1 MPFFAAFTCNA
12 ILIYCCF
19 RIQKAPTTTP
29 DLPPPVL
36 AAKAD
41 MKPNQPAAQSA
52 SKNESLHKDFQDALD
67 IIFPSG
73 NPPKREQAQNKSN
86 SHSPMDSDMAHLT
99 NIPPPS
105 MTQGYPQM
113 MQQNYGMG
121 QMGPHM
127 GPMGSNNMGPMGP
140 NMGPMGAMGP
150 NMGPMG
156 PMGSNNMGPMG
167 PNMGPMG
174 PMSGPNNMG
183 PMGSNNMGPMGP
195 HNVGPMGPNNM
206 GPPGMNMM
214 GMPPSGH
221 IGMMGW
227 DYSGGIYPQAGLYDA
242 VPQQPANNV
251 PSSKGC
257 HEQED
262 LAMLGIDAEDIG
274 ASGF

>member
-1 MPFFAAFTCNA
+1 MNLVFVLA
-12 ILIYCCF
+12 INVLLSF
-19 RIQKAPTTTP
+19 RIQKAATIIP
-29 DLPPPVL
+29 DLPPPVI

-41 MKPNQPAAQSA
+41 IKAAPQSA

-73 NPPKREQAQNKSN
+73 NPPKREQTQNKSN
-86 SHSPMDSDMAHLT
+86 SHSPMDSDMSHLT

-105 MTQGYPQM
+105 MSQGYPQM

-121 QMGPHM
+121 SMGPGM
-127 GPMGSNNMGPMGP
+127 GPMGPNNMGQMGPNMGSMGPMGP
-140 NMGPMGAMGP
+140 NMGP
-150 NMGPMG
+150 MGPMG

-174 PMSGPNNMG
+174 PMNGPNSMGPMGPNNMG
-183 PMGSNNMGPMGP
+183 PMGPNNMVPMGP
-195 HNVGPMGPNNM
+195 
-206 GPPGMNMM
+206 PPGMNMM

-221 IGMMGW
+221 MGMMGW
-227 DYSGGIYPQAGLYDA
+227 DYSGGMYPQTGLYDSM
-242 VPQQPANNV
+242 PQQSSNNA
-251 PSSKGC
+251 PSSKGR